1 MTELL
6 NDKKEEK
13 IIEKETLKSDEN
25 KQNDLTKKMASVT
38 TVPVSNLYDSV
49 EHEVKVTLAEGM
61 KMKRFNQ
68 SSFILF
74 YFSLFN
80 NQINLWSLTLLLYPS
95 IAFNPLN
102 STHFY
107 L

>member
-25 KQNDLTKKMASVT
+25 KQDDLTKKMASVT

-49 EHEVKVTLAEGM
+49 EHEVKVILAEGM

-68 SSFILF
+68 SSLIYFI
-74 YFSLFN
+74 SLSVTIKSIFG
-80 NQINLWSLTLLLYPS
+80 LLLC
-95 IAFNPLN
+95 
-102 STHFY
+102 
-107 L
+107 